1 MLLILLGM
9 IIGSSL
15 SAFSLPAA
23 SSTTSGLSGL
33 RLAPQKQSGDAPFSA
48 PAALPSPGVT
58 PGQPAQRGSLLNL
71 SV

>member
-1 MLLILLGM
+1 MLLILLAM

-23 SSTTSGLSGL
+23 NSAASGLSSL
-33 RLAPQKQSGDAPFSA
+33 RLSPQRLSGDAPFNA
-48 PAALPSPGVT
+48 PSTGPLESSDPTRPL
-58 PGQPAQRGSLLNL
+58 QRGSLLNL